1 MNTNF
6 KLGISTLFLLLG
18 NSILSQNKTFGGLP
32 QLNINKIL
40 SEKWRLNL
48 KIESRNKFYESIK
61 EFENSIKFQ
70 NLNTDYSIIF
80 SKRIGLASS
89 VAGGLLFRSGDK
101 YFKNRYIQQLTL
113 VNQYA
118 FFRIAQRFLVDQ
130 TINVNSPIE
139 IRFRYRMTFELPL
152 NGRSI
157 DSKEWYL
164 KLNNE
169 LLNCYEN
176 KKYNIEFRSS
186 PLLGFKFSD
195 QNKLEFGLD
204 YRNESVLYKISKHQ
218 FWLNLNWF
226 IIL

>member
-6 KLGISTLFLLLG
+6 RLGISSLFLLCSNL
-18 NSILSQNKTFGGLP
+18 ILSQNKIFGGLA

-40 SEKWRLNL
+40 SEKWRINL
-48 KIESRNKFYESIK
+48 KIESRNKFYESIR
-61 EFENSIKFQ
+61 EFENSYKFQ
-70 NLNTDYSIIF
+70 HLNTDYSIII
-80 SKRIGLASS
+80 SKRIGLSNS
-89 VAGGLLFRSGDK
+89 LAGGLLFRSSDK

-157 DSKEWYL
+157 DIKEWYL

-169 LLNCYEN
+169 FLNCYEN
-176 KKYNIEFRSS
+176 KKYNLEFRSS

-195 QNKLEFGLD
+195 LNKLEFGLD
-204 YRNESVLYKISKHQ
+204 YRNELIPHKISKHQ
-218 FWLNLNWF
+218 FWLSLNWF

>member
-1 MNTNF
+1 MNSYFT
-6 KLGISTLFLLLG
+6 STLFRKIIAALSGLFLVAFLIGHLVG
-18 NSILSQNKTFGGLP
+18 NLQLFIPGLKG
-32 QLNINKIL
+32 QTQ
-40 SEKWRLNL
+40 
-48 KIESRNKFYESIK
+48 F
-61 EFENSIKFQ
+61 
-70 NLNTDYSIIF
+70 
-80 SKRIGLASS
+80 
-89 VAGGLLFRSGDK
+89 
-101 YFKNRYIQQLTL
+101 
-113 VNQYA
+113 NQYA

-169 LLNCYEN
+169 FLNFYEN
-176 KKYNIEFRSS
+176 KKYNLEFRSS
-186 PLLGFKFSD
+186 PLVGFKFSD

-204 YRNESVLYKISKHQ
+204 YRDESVLYKMSKHQ
-218 FWLNLNWF
+218 FWLSLNWF

>member
-1 MNTNF
+1 M
-6 KLGISTLFLLLG
+6 
-18 NSILSQNKTFGGLP
+18 
-32 QLNINKIL
+32 
-40 SEKWRLNL
+40 
-48 KIESRNKFYESIK
+48 
-61 EFENSIKFQ
+61 
-70 NLNTDYSIIF
+70 
-80 SKRIGLASS
+80 
-89 VAGGLLFRSGDK
+89 AGGLLFRSGDK

-169 LLNCYEN
+169 FLNFYEN
-176 KKYNIEFRSS
+176 KKYN
-186 PLLGFKFSD
+186 
-195 QNKLEFGLD
+195 LEFGPHLFLD
-204 YRNESVLYKISKHQ
+204 
-218 FWLNLNWF
+218 LNFQIKTN
-226 IIL
+226 

>member
-1 MNTNF
+1 MNTNLR
-6 KLGISTLFLLLG
+6 LGISTLFLLCSNL
-18 NSILSQNKTFGGLP
+18 ILSQNKIFGGLP

-40 SEKWRLNL
+40 SENWRVNL
-48 KIESRNKFYESIK
+48 KIESRNKFYESIR
-61 EFENSIKFQ
+61 EFENSNKFQ
-70 NLNTDYSIIF
+70 HLNTDYSIII
-80 SKRIGLASS
+80 SKRIGLSNS
-89 VAGGLLFRSGDK
+89 LAGGLLFRSSDK

-157 DSKEWYL
+157 DNKEWYL

-169 LLNCYEN
+169 FLNCYEN
-176 KKYNIEFRSS
+176 KKYNLEFRSS

-204 YRNESVLYKISKHQ
+204 YRNELVLHEISEHQ
-218 FWLNLNWF
+218 FWLSLNWF